1 MKHVFGNEQP
11 KKIFKLGF
19 DETKANVI
27 RVIICQV
34 DSSDSLYVNER
45 ERESATHKNVNIK
58 LDDVF

>member
-34 DSSDSLYVNER
+34 DSSDSLHVNER
-45 ERESATHKNVNIK
+45 ERERERGCNS
-58 LDDVF
+58 